1 MGGYLVPGF
10 GIWHVHFT
18 RYTQPPMIPLKD
30 DNPTTSFPFVTIL
43 LIVGNSAVFLYQTL
57 FLSHRESVVFTMQM
71 GVIPFQIT
79 HFSDAIFPTPVPL
92 YLTLITAMFLHGG
105 LLHLGGNM
113 LYLWVFGNNIEDT
126 VGHLR
131 FLFFYLL
138 CGLIATLAHIA
149 AAPDARIPLIG
160 ASGAIAGVLGAY
172 IICFPHARV
181 LVLFW
186 FLFFIRIIRVPAMI
200 VLGFWFLIQLMNAS
214 ADTGDQGGVAWY
226 AHIGGFIAGIVLIW
240 RFRKRRHWMT
250 VYKS

>member
-1 MGGYLVPGF
+1 
-10 GIWHVHFT
+10 
-18 RYTQPPMIPLKD
+18 MIPLKD

-43 LIVGNSAVFLYQTL
+43 LILGNVAVFLYQTF
-57 FLSHRESVVFTMQM
+57 FLSHRESAIFTMQL

-92 YLTLITAMFLHGG
+92 YLTLVTAMFLHGG

-113 LYLWVFGNNIEDT
+113 LDLWVFGNKIEDA

-138 CGLIATLAHIA
+138 CGLIATFTHIA

-172 IICFPHARV
+172 IICFPRARV
-181 LVLFW
+181 LVLFPI
-186 FLFFIRIIRVPAMI
+186 LIFIRIIRIPALA
-200 VLGFWFLIQLMNAS
+200 VLGFWFLIQIMNAS
-214 ADTGDQGGVAWY
+214 ADAGSQGGVAWY
-226 AHIGGFIAGIVLIW
+226 AHIGGFVAGMVLIW
-240 RFRKRRHWMT
+240 RFRRRRNGMV
-250 VYKS
+250 VYRY

>member
-1 MGGYLVPGF
+1 
-10 GIWHVHFT
+10 
-18 RYTQPPMIPLKD
+18 MIPLKD
-30 DNPTTSFPFVTIL
+30 DNPTNSFPVVTIL
-43 LIVGNSAVFLYQTL
+43 LILSNVSVFLYQF
-57 FLSHRESVVFTMQM
+57 FLPPREGMVFTMQM

-105 LLHLGGNM
+105 MLHLGGNM

-126 VGHLR
+126 VGHFR

-138 CGLIATLAHIA
+138 CGLIATLTHIA
-149 AAPDARIPLIG
+149 AVPDARIPLIG

-172 IICFPHARV
+172 IVCFPHARV

-186 FLFFIRIIRVPAMI
+186 FLFFIRIIRVPALI

-214 ADTGDQGGVAWY
+214 VDTGDGGGVAWY
-226 AHIGGFIAGIVLIW
+226 AHIGGFVAGIVLIW
-240 RFRKRRHWMT
+240 RFRRPRQWMA
-250 VYKS
+250 VHRL